1 MKKLSILICLIVSSF
16 TALAQYEVKTIKR
29 PDGITLKYFNPIP
42 VARAYNYEAGLS
54 LYKNPDNNKYFVAI
68 SVLFKNTVAE
78 ELNGNLLIQTTGK
91 NGISLEPAYNRL
103 VTINGREVALSMYYL
118 TGREIN
124 ELKSNSIKLISF
136 NVNDEIIALNLTE
149 NRDVLVKEFEILS
162 NAKSNISKQNFNK
175 SNSLTNAQ
183 KQNIP
188 IRTPVTKPNTPNG
201 RKTYDDYFK
210 DRDAKN
216 KNTQTKPDPP
226 STMFGRN
233 TSGVLGVNTDYGESK
248 YDKDINWDADID
260 KNDIEGSLKKY
271 RDARWEEEWGVY
283 RNVGLILLLFIVII
297 FIYRLLKSDDNTINN
312 EEIVETII
320 NNRITNESISIVLPS
335 KSDASKNE
343 INPLNINPDTEI
355 PTPIAKP
362 NSDLTIVSP
371 KPESTNKEL
380 KRIGFKPSMLFT
392 QAEPYNYPMVKM
404 PKENSYIKFPRLGR
418 SNKLGFTE
426 NTFLELLNKY
436 FNSDFKIH
444 NDRHI
449 THKNGN
455 NGYEP
460 DFLLINEK
468 ENKNI
473 FINIEIDEPY
483 DGISRIPTHEINRD
497 VYRDLFFTN
506 RGYIVI
512 RFTEKQIFEEA
523 KQCCVF
529 IANVIKAID
538 ENYSNEELDFK
549 PSISSQNQWDTLQA
563 KKWSFEKYRE
573 KYLGIK
579 CFMPKYS
586 SQIDFLITN
595 SELDKIIESK
605 IIEADLSAFDKNDNK
620 PLNGNQSHIRDKRV
634 VFDSLNHRYYIDNNP
649 DTISVSQL
657 IDKFFPE
664 FDALQA
670 ATNLNPKHELYGLP
684 VEEIISIWKKKGIEA
699 AELGTHLHLQIENY
713 YKNQPFNSNTK
724 EFGYFLEFK
733 EQFTNMDPVQP
744 EWRIFDEDYMIAGTI
759 DMLYKKED
767 GTFYIF
773 DWKRSEKVVHP
784 DGKPKISDPEH
795 FYTKFAFGE
804 LSHLTDDSY
813 YRYALQQNIYRHILE
828 TKYNYKISS
837 MNLLILHPK
846 YETYHWVKLPKM
858 QKEVDYM
865 FSTLK
870 IIS

>member
-1 MKKLSILICLIVSSF
+1 MKKIISLTLLLISNL
-16 TALAQYEVKTIKR
+16 TAFGQYDIKTLNR
-29 PDGITLKYFNPIP
+29 PDSVTLEYFNPIP

-54 LYKNPDNNKYFVAI
+54 LYKNPDNNKYFITI

-103 VTINGREVALSMYYL
+103 VTMNGREVALSMYYL
-118 TGREIN
+118 TEREIN

-136 NVNDEIIALNLTE
+136 TIKDEIIALNLTE
-149 NRDVLVKEFEILS
+149 NRDVLVKEFEILI
-162 NAKSNISKQNFNK
+162 NAKSNIS
-175 SNSLTNAQ
+175 

-188 IRTPVTKPNTPNG
+188 IRTPVTNPNMPNG

-216 KNTQTKPDPP
+216 KNTQTKPDAP
-226 STMFGRN
+226 STMFSRN

-248 YDKDINWDADID
+248 YDKDINWNADID
-260 KNDIEGSLKKY
+260 ENDISGSIKKY
-271 RDARWEEEWGVY
+271 REARWEEEWGSY
-283 RNVGLILLLFIVII
+283 RNIGLGILFLII
-297 FIYRLLKSDDNTINN
+297 IISIIAIFRKRDNN
-312 EEIVETII
+312 EIVETII
-320 NNRITNESISIVLPS
+320 SPVITKETTITLTPDGHRTTKVEDNSSNRESI
-335 KSDASKNE
+335 
-343 INPLNINPDTEI
+343 
-355 PTPIAKP
+355 
-362 NSDLTIVSP
+362 
-371 KPESTNKEL
+371 PESLLQGDTLDPLIELVSNLDSNDKEL

-392 QAEPYNYPMVKM
+392 QAEPYNYPIVKM

-426 NTFLELLNKY
+426 NTFFEVLNKY
-436 FNSDFKIH
+436 FKSDFKIH

-455 NGYEP
+455 NAYEP

-506 RGYIVI
+506 RGYVVI

-529 IANVIKAID
+529 IANVVKSIDSTYTNDELKSDIK
-538 ENYSNEELDFK
+538 
-549 PSISSQNQWDTLQA
+549 ISVHKQWDTLQA
-563 KKWSFEKYRE
+563 KKWALEKYRE
-573 KYLGIK
+573 NYLGILN
-579 CFMPKYS
+579 FGFRELNNYEFPIENS
-586 SQIDFLITN
+586 SLDELVEAEINDSSAIKKITN
-595 SELDKIIESK
+595 DNIPLKG
-605 IIEADLSAFDKNDNK
+605 NK
-620 PLNGNQSHIRDKRV
+620 PHKRDKRI

-664 FDALQA
+664 FDALKA

-733 EQFTNMDPVQP
+733 EQFTSMNPGQT

-784 DGKPKISDPEH
+784 DGKPIISDPEH

-804 LSHLTDDSY
+804 LNHLTDDSY

-858 QKEVDYM
+858 QNEVEYM

>member
-103 VTINGREVALSMYYL
+103 VTMNGREVALSMYYL
-118 TGREIN
+118 TERDIN
-124 ELKSNSIKLISF
+124 EFKSNSIKLISF
-136 NVNDEIIALNLTE
+136 TINNEITALNLTE

-162 NAKSNISKQNFNK
+162 NAKSNISNQNFNK

-188 IRTPVTKPNTPNG
+188 IRTPATNPNTPNG
-201 RKTYDDYFK
+201 GKTYDDYFK
-210 DRDAKN
+210 DRDAEN

-260 KNDIEGSLKKY
+260 KNDIKGSLKKY
-271 RDARWEEEWGVY
+271 RDARWEEEWGSY
-283 RNVGLILLLFIVII
+283 RNIGMGILFLIII
-297 FIYRLLKSDDNTINN
+297 ISIIAIFRKGDDN
-312 EEIVETII
+312 EIVETII
-320 NNRITNESISIVLPS
+320 LPVTTEETIITLTPDDYRAPEAEDNSSNKGLIPGSLLQRDTQE
-335 KSDASKNE
+335 
-343 INPLNINPDTEI
+343 PLIELVSNLDSN
-355 PTPIAKP
+355 KK
-362 NSDLTIVSP
+362 DL
-371 KPESTNKEL
+371 KK
-380 KRIGFKPSMLFT
+380 IGFKPSILFN
-392 QAEPYNYPMVKM
+392 QNEPYSYPMVKM

-418 SNKLGFTE
+418 SNKLGVTE
-426 NTFLELLNKY
+426 NTFFEVLKKY
-436 FNSDFKIH
+436 FKSDFKIH
-444 NDRHI
+444 NDYHI
-449 THKNGN
+449 THKSGN
-455 NGYEP
+455 NAYEP

-506 RGYIVI
+506 RGYVVI

-529 IANVIKAID
+529 IANVIKTID

-549 PSISSQNQWDTLQA
+549 TSISSQNQWDTLQA

-573 KYLGIK
+573 NYLRIES
-579 CFMPKYS
+579 FNPKSS
-586 SQIDFLITN
+586 SQIDFLIKN
-595 SELDKIIESK
+595 SELDKIIEAK

-620 PLNGNQSHIRDKRV
+620 PLNGNQSHIRDKRI

-664 FDALQA
+664 FDALKA
-670 ATNLNPKHELYGLP
+670 ATNLNPRNELYGLP
-684 VEEIISIWKKKGIEA
+684 TDEIISIWKKKGIEA

-733 EQFTNMDPVQP
+733 EQFTNMNPEQM

-784 DGKPKISDPEH
+784 DGKPIISDPEH

-813 YRYALQQNIYRHILE
+813 NKYALQQNIYRHILE

-858 QKEVDYM
+858 QNEVEYM

>member
-1 MKKLSILICLIVSSF
+1 MKKLSILICLIIASF
-16 TALAQYEVKTIKR
+16 TSFAQYEVKTIKR

-54 LYKNPDNNKYFVAI
+54 LYKNPDNNKSFAAI
-68 SVLFKNTVAE
+68 SVLFKNAVAE

-91 NGISLEPAYNRL
+91 NGISLEPAYNRV
-103 VTINGREVALSMYYL
+103 VTMNGREVALSMYYL
-118 TGREIN
+118 TERDIN
-124 ELKSNSIKLISF
+124 ELKSNPIKLISF
-136 NVNDEIIALNLTE
+136 TINNKIIALNLTE
-149 NRDVLVKEFEILS
+149 NRDVLVKEFSIL
-162 NAKSNISKQNFNK
+162 NK
-175 SNSLTNAQ
+175 ENRNSSP
-183 KQNIP
+183 K
-188 IRTPVTKPNTPNG
+188 TK
-201 RKTYDDYFK
+201 
-210 DRDAKN
+210 KN
-216 KNTQTKPDPP
+216 NNVNNRKNTYPKRDLDATLEKIYKVDKKTKLDAYLNE
-226 STMFGRN
+226 SENKTFRSN
-233 TSGVLGVNTDYGESK
+233 TIGKSK
-248 YDKDINWDADID
+248 YDKDINWNADID
-260 KNDIEGSLKKY
+260 ENDIEGSLKKY

-283 RNVGLILLLFIVII
+283 RNVGLILLLFFVII
-297 FIYRLLKSDDNTINN
+297 FIYKLLKSDRNTKNN
-312 EEIVETII
+312 EEIVGTII
-320 NNRITNESISIVLPS
+320 NNPITNEAISIVLPS
-335 KSDASKNE
+335 KPDASKNE
-343 INPLNINPDTEI
+343 INALNINPGTEI
-355 PTPIAKP
+355 PAPIPKP
-362 NSDLTIVSP
+362 NSDFTIVSP
-371 KPESTNKEL
+371 KPDSNDKEL
-380 KRIGFKPSMLFT
+380 KRIGFKPSILFT
-392 QAEPYNYPMVKM
+392 QTEPYNYPMVKM
-404 PKENSYIKFPRLGR
+404 PKENSYIKFPKLGR

-426 NTFLELLNKY
+426 NTFFEVLIKY
-436 FNSDFKIH
+436 FKSDFKIY

-449 THKNGN
+449 VHKNGN
-455 NGYEP
+455 NAYEP

-506 RGYIVI
+506 RGYVVI

-538 ENYSNEELDFK
+538 ENYSNEKLDFK
-549 PSISSQNQWDTLQA
+549 TNISSQNQWDTLQA

-573 KYLGIK
+573 NYLGIES
-579 CFMPKYS
+579 FNPKSS
-586 SQIDFLITN
+586 SQIDYLIKNT
-595 SELDKIIESK
+595 ELDKILESK
-605 IIEADLSAFDKNDNK
+605 IIEVDLSTFDKNDNK
-620 PLNGNQSHIRDKRV
+620 PLNGNQSHIRDKRI

-664 FDALQA
+664 FDALKA

-684 VEEIISIWKKKGIEA
+684 VEEIISIWEKKGIEA
-699 AELGTHLHLQIENY
+699 AELGTQLHLQIENY
-713 YKNQPFNSNTK
+713 YKKQRFKSNTK
-724 EFGYFLEFK
+724 EFGYFLDFK
-733 EQFTNMDPVQP
+733 GQFTSMNPERT
-744 EWRIFDEDYMIAGTI
+744 EWRIFDEDYRIAGTI

-784 DGKPKISDPEH
+784 DGKPIISDPEH

-804 LSHLTDDSY
+804 LSHLTDDNY

-846 YETYHWVKLPKM
+846 YETYHWIKLPKM
-858 QKEVDYM
+858 QNEVEYM
-865 FSTLK
+865 LSALK
-870 IIS
+870 KIS

>member
-1 MKKLSILICLIVSSF
+1 MKKLSILICLIVTSF

-29 PDGITLKYFNPIP
+29 PDGIILKYFNPIP
-42 VARAYNYEAGLS
+42 VVRAYNYEAGLS
-54 LYKNPDNNKYFVAI
+54 LYKNPDNSKYFVAI

-103 VTINGREVALSMYYL
+103 VTLNGREVALSMYYL
-118 TGREIN
+118 TEREIN

-188 IRTPVTKPNTPNG
+188 RRTPVTKPNTPNG

-216 KNTQTKPDPP
+216 KNTQTTPDPT
-226 STMFGRN
+226 SKLFDRN
-233 TSGVLGVNTDYGESK
+233 TSGVLADNTDYGESK

-260 KNDIEGSLKKY
+260 KNDVEGSLKKY

-283 RNVGLILLLFIVII
+283 RNIGLGILFLIIIILIIVI
-297 FIYRLLKSDDNTINN
+297 FRKGDDN
-312 EEIVETII
+312 EIVEKNIPPVTIEETTI
-320 NNRITNESISIVLPS
+320 TLTPDDYKAPKVEDNSLNRDSIPESLLQG
-335 KSDASKNE
+335 DTLD
-343 INPLNINPDTEI
+343 PLIE
-355 PTPIAKP
+355 
-362 NSDLTIVSP
+362 LVS

-380 KRIGFKPSMLFT
+380 KRIGYKPSILFN
-392 QAEPYNYPMVKM
+392 QDEPYNYPMVKM

-426 NTFLELLNKY
+426 NTFFEVLNKY

-444 NDRHI
+444 NDCHI
-449 THKNGN
+449 THKSGN
-455 NGYEP
+455 NAYEP

-483 DGISRIPTHEINRD
+483 DGISRIPTHEIKRD

-506 RGYIVI
+506 RGYVVI
-512 RFTEKQIFEEA
+512 RLTEKQVFEEA

-529 IANVIKAID
+529 IAKVIQSID
-538 ENYSNEELDFK
+538 ENYSNDELNFK
-549 PSISSQNQWDTLQA
+549 TSISSQNQWDTLQA

-573 KYLGIK
+573 NYLGIES
-579 CFMPKYS
+579 FNPKSS

-595 SELDKIIESK
+595 SEFDKIIESK
-605 IIEADLSAFDKNDNK
+605 IIETDLSAFDKNDNK
-620 PLNGNQSHIRDKRV
+620 PLNGNQSHIRDKRI

-664 FDALQA
+664 FDALKA
-670 ATNLNPKHELYGLP
+670 ATNLNAKHELYGLP
-684 VEEIISIWKKKGIEA
+684 IEEIISIWKKKGIEA

-733 EQFTNMDPVQP
+733 GQFTSMNPVQT

-784 DGKPKISDPEH
+784 DGKPIISDPEH

-804 LSHLTDDSY
+804 LNHLTDDSY

-858 QKEVDYM
+858 QNEVEYM

>member
-1 MKKLSILICLIVSSF
+1 MKKLSIILCLIISSF
-16 TALAQYEVKTIKR
+16 TTFAQYEVKTLKR
-29 PDGITLKYFNPIP
+29 PDGITLKYFNPIA
-42 VARAYNYEAGLS
+42 VAVTNNYEAGLS

-68 SVLFKNTVAE
+68 SVLFKNAVAE

-91 NGISLEPAYNRL
+91 NGISLKPAYNRL
-103 VTINGREVALSMYYL
+103 VTMNGREVALSMYYL
-118 TGREIN
+118 TEREIN

-136 NVNDEIIALNLTE
+136 TISNEIIALNLTE
-149 NRDVLVKEFEILS
+149 NKDVFIKEFEILS

-183 KQNIP
+183 KQNIL
-188 IRTPVTKPNTPNG
+188 NG
-201 RKTYDDYFK
+201 TKTYDDYFK
-210 DRDAKN
+210 DRDAN
-216 KNTQTKPDPP
+216 NNQTKLDPT
-226 STMFGRN
+226 STMSGRN
-233 TSGVLGVNTDYGESK
+233 TSGVLGVNTDYGDSK

-260 KNDIEGSLKKY
+260 ENDIQGSLNKY
-271 RDARWEEEWGVY
+271 RDTRWEEEWGVY
-283 RNVGLILLLFIVII
+283 RNVGLILFLFIVII
-297 FIYRLLKSDDNTINN
+297 FIYRLLKSDENTKNN
-312 EEIVETII
+312 KEIGETNI
-320 NNRITNESISIVLPS
+320 R
-335 KSDASKNE
+335 NE

-355 PTPIAKP
+355 PAPTAKP

-371 KPESTNKEL
+371 KPDSNDKEL

-426 NTFLELLNKY
+426 NTFSEVLNKY
-436 FNSDFKIH
+436 FKSDFKIY

-449 THKNGN
+449 THKSGN
-455 NGYEP
+455 NAYEP
-460 DFLLINEK
+460 DFLLINEI

-497 VYRDLFFTN
+497 IYRDLFFTN

-529 IANVIKAID
+529 IASVIKAID
-538 ENYSNEELDFK
+538 ENYSNKELDFET
-549 PSISSQNQWDTLQA
+549 SISSQNQWDTLQA

-573 KYLGIK
+573 KYLGIES
-579 CFMPKYS
+579 FNPKSS
-586 SQIDFLITN
+586 SQIDFLIEN
-595 SELDKIIESK
+595 SELDKIIELK
-605 IIEADLSAFDKNDNK
+605 IIEFDLSTFDKNDNK
-620 PLNGNQSHIRDKRV
+620 PLNGNQSHIRDKRI

-664 FDALQA
+664 FDALKA
-670 ATNLNPKHELYGLP
+670 ATNLNPRHELYGLP
-684 VEEIISIWKKKGIEA
+684 TDEIISIWEKKGIEA

-733 EQFTNMDPVQP
+733 EQFTNMNPERT

-784 DGKPKISDPEH
+784 DGKLKISDPEH
-795 FYTKFAFGE
+795 FYTKFASGE

-858 QKEVDYM
+858 QNEVDYM

>member
-1 MKKLSILICLIVSSF
+1 MKKLSILICLIIASF
-16 TALAQYEVKTIKR
+16 TALAQYEVKTIQR
-29 PDGITLKYFNPIP
+29 PDGITLKYFNPIA
-42 VARAYNYEAGLS
+42 VASVNNYEAGLS
-54 LYKNPDNNKYFVAI
+54 LYKNPDNNKYFAAI

-91 NGISLEPAYNRL
+91 NGISLEAAYNRL
-103 VTINGREVALSMYYL
+103 VTMNGREVALSMYYL
-118 TGREIN
+118 TEREIN
-124 ELKSNSIKLISF
+124 ELKSNPVKLISF
-136 NVNDEIIALNLTE
+136 NVNDEIIALNLSE

-162 NAKSNISKQNFNK
+162 NVKNNISKQN
-175 SNSLTNAQ
+175 
-183 KQNIP
+183 IP
-188 IRTPVTKPNTPNG
+188 IGTPVNKPNTPNT

-216 KNTQTKPDPP
+216 KNTRTTPDQTSK
-226 STMFGRN
+226 MFNKN

-260 KNDIEGSLKKY
+260 KNNIEDSLKKY
-271 RDARWEEEWGVY
+271 RDARWEEEWEVY
-283 RNVGLILLLFIVII
+283 RNIGLGILFLIIII
-297 FIYRLLKSDDNTINN
+297 FIIVMFRKGDDN
-312 EEIVETII
+312 EIVEKIIPPVTTEETTITLTPDDYRVPKTDDNSS
-320 NNRITNESISIVLPS
+320 NNGSIPEILLPG
-335 KSDASKNE
+335 DTPDPLIELAS
-343 INPLNINPDTEI
+343 
-355 PTPIAKP
+355 
-362 NSDLTIVSP
+362 

-380 KRIGFKPSMLFT
+380 KRIGFKPSILFNQT
-392 QAEPYNYPMVKM
+392 EPYNYPMVKM
-404 PKENSYIKFPRLGR
+404 PKVNSYIKFPRLGR

-426 NTFLELLNKY
+426 NTFFEVLNKY

-444 NDRHI
+444 NNCHI
-449 THKNGN
+449 THKSGN
-455 NGYEP
+455 NAYEP

-497 VYRDLFFTN
+497 IYRDLFFTN

-512 RFTEKQIFEEA
+512 RFTEKQIFEEV

-529 IANVIKAID
+529 IANVIKSID
-538 ENYSNEELDFK
+538 EKYSNEELDFK
-549 PSISSQNQWDTLQA
+549 TSISSQNQWETLQA
-563 KKWSFEKYRE
+563 KKWSFEKFRE
-573 KYLGIK
+573 KYLGIES
-579 CFMPKYS
+579 FNPKSS
-586 SQIDFLITN
+586 SQIDFLIENT
-595 SELDKIIESK
+595 ELDKIIESK
-605 IIEADLSAFDKNDNK
+605 IIEPDLSDFDKNDNK
-620 PLNGNQSHIRDKRV
+620 PLNGNLSHIRDKRI

-664 FDALQA
+664 FDALKA
-670 ATNLNPKHELYGLP
+670 ATNLNPRHELYGLP
-684 VEEIISIWKKKGIEA
+684 IDEIISIWEKKGIEA
-699 AELGTHLHLQIENY
+699 AELGTQLHLKIENY

-733 EQFTNMDPVQP
+733 ERFTSMNPERT

-784 DGKPKISDPEH
+784 DGKLKISDPEH
-795 FYTKFAFGE
+795 FYSKFAFGK

-846 YETYHWVKLPKM
+846 YETYYWVKLPKM
-858 QKEVDYM
+858 QNEVDYM

-870 IIS
+870 QIT